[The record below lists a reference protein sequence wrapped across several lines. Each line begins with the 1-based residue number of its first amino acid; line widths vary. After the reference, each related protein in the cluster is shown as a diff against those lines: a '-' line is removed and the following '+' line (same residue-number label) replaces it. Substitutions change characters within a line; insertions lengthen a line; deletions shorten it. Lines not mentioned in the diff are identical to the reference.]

1 MYHIWLNMCHTL
13 PFDSRK
19 VHHAAGRKVE
29 ERKVLIFIDTN
40 NECMTMSQRLVEIC
54 RQV

>member
-1 MYHIWLNMCHTL
+1 MCYTL

-29 ERKVLIFIDTN
+29 ERKVLISIDTT
-40 NECMTMSQRLVEIC
+40 NECMAMGQR
-54 RQV
+54 

>member
-1 MYHIWLNMCHTL
+1 MCHIWLNMCHTL

-40 NECMTMSQRLVEIC
+40 NECMIMSQR
-54 RQV
+54 

>member
-1 MYHIWLNMCHTL
+1 MCHTL

-19 VHHAAGRKVE
+19 GHHAAGRKVE

-40 NECMTMSQRLVEIC
+40 DESMTMSQR
-54 RQV
+54 